1 MTKHELFRHLLGLTG
16 VLVALAVVLF
26 AVAQMVATKPVA
38 DDPQAVTERI
48 RPVGADTPLA
58 KSAAPGATVAA
69 TAAPAPAAKAPD
81 GKTVYATVCQ
91 ACHAAG
97 IAGAP
102 KFGDKTAWGARIAQ
116 GKPVLYRHALS
127 GFTGK
132 TGVMPPKGGYGGP
145 DADVKAAVD
154 YMVGAVK

>member
-1 MTKHELFRHLLGLTG
+1 LAA
-16 VLVALAVVLF
+16 LVVILF
-26 AVAQMVATKPVA
+26 AVSQIVATKPVD
-38 DDPQAVTERI
+38 DDPQAVAERI
-48 RPVGADTPLA
+48 RPVGADTPVA
-58 KSAAPGATVAA
+58 KGAAPGTTVAA
-69 TAAPAPAAKAPD
+69 TEAATPAAKAPD

-116 GKPVLYRHALS
+116 GKAVLYRRALT